1 MIGLPKTTEFN
12 KRIPKQKF
20 YEKIN
25 ISPALKKDF
34 VEQIK
39 MISWCNKI
47 ASTTTN
53 LAEGKEVTEIEV
65 FKIQLTS
72 TEINEAVLYQIDKI
86 VQYHILFLLE
96 YNEMYQ
102 AWISFKELGINNSKT
117 TKVEKYYHTK
127 WFVENDLPL
136 KLEGLNMDAAYENF
150 VEQIRNNSESEIKND
165 NWSKN
170 LTLKENIELDKK
182 RNKLQKQITA
192 LENKMRQEKQL
203 NRQMEMNA
211 ELNRLRKEMKEL
223 NGRKNAY
230 SD

>member
-25 ISPALKKDF
+25 ISPALKKNF

-211 ELNRLRKEMKEL
+211 ELKKLRIEL
-223 NGRKNAY
+223 KQMT
-230 SD
+230 

>member
-1 MIGLPKTTEFN
+1 MYLPQTH
-12 KRIPKQKF
+12 RQKF

-211 ELNRLRKEMKEL
+211 ELKKLRIEL
-223 NGRKNAY
+223 KQMT
-230 SD
+230 

>member
-182 RNKLQKQITA
+182 RNKLEKQIAA
-192 LENKMRQEKQL
+192 LESKMRKEKQL
-203 NRQMEMNA
+203 NRRMEMNA
-211 ELNRLRKEMKEL
+211 ELKKLKKEL
-223 NGRKNAY
+223 EVKI
-230 SD
+230 

>member
-72 TEINEAVLYQIDKI
+72 TEINKAVLYQIDKI

-102 AWISFKELGINNSKT
+102 AWISFKELGINNSKP

-203 NRQMEMNA
+203 NKQMEMNA
-211 ELNRLRKEMKEL
+211 ELKKLRIEL
-223 NGRKNAY
+223 KQMT
-230 SD
+230 

>member
-211 ELNRLRKEMKEL
+211 ELKKLRIEL
-223 NGRKNAY
+223 KQMT
-230 SD
+230 